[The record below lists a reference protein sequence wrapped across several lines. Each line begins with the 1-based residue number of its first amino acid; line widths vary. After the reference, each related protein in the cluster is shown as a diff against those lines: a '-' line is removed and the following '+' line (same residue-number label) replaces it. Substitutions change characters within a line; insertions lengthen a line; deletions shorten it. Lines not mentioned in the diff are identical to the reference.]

1 MHSISEAMSGMAH
14 GHRTP
19 RKEPQAAPA
28 GADGAGHTELHDHG
42 DGTFHTV
49 TPDGEKT
56 EHPHLGHALAHIAHH
71 HMPDGAHSHVHHQE
85 EGGHVSHH
93 VKEDGAVS

>member
-56 EHPHLGHALAHIAHH
+56 EHPHLGHALAHIAITICQTERI
-71 HMPDGAHSHVHHQE
+71 ATYII
-85 EGGHVSHH
+85 
-93 VKEDGAVS
+93 KRKAATFRIT